1 MNWKGDLPVPFGGPL
16 PSSTTETVE
25 HHGQKEWSSLHQGED
40 EFWFKTGGKIKQID
54 IRLMYEHC
62 SKEIHVLVFNL
73 FYPDSGAVSAS
84 IEVRYNTIF
93 LLWARNNFNFS
104 KINQIFI

>member
-1 MNWKGDLPVPFGGPL
+1 MNWSVKMNGKGDLPVPFGGPL

-25 HHGQKEWSSLHQGED
+25 HHGQKEWSSPHQGED

-62 SKEIHVLVFNL
+62 LKEIHVSFQFVLPWLWSSIRLHWGEIQYNI
-73 FYPDSGAVSAS
+73 SIVSQ
-84 IEVRYNTIF
+84 
-93 LLWARNNFNFS
+93 
-104 KINQIFI
+104 K